1 MQVIDLETGEC
12 AHWFR
17 IDGVIGDLY
26 DVAVVPGVIRT
37 MSLGFSSN
45 EVLNLITH
53 DPLEEGA
60 AF

>member
-1 MQVIDLETGEC
+1 MGSYRAKLNAVGIIGE
-12 AHWFR
+12 
-17 IDGVIGDLY
+17 LY